1 MAKEVEVWRRN
12 LRPSDSDLVPPP
24 KEREMTEQFI
34 LDLIESFDKSTLAS
48 IDINQG
54 GDTISLKRMEGGVVV
69 SNVAPVV
76 AQPVVTVANPV
87 VASTPV
93 ATETVSQP
101 AENSAQAPAKED
113 ANLVDI
119 KSPIV
124 GTFYRA
130 PSPDAPS
137 YVEVGTTVKKG
148 QPLCILEAM
157 KLMNTLEAEYD
168 GVIEEILVQ
177 NGDLVEFDQPIF
189 KIRKVA

>member
-1 MAKEVEVWRRN
+1 
-12 LRPSDSDLVPPP
+12 
-24 KEREMTEQFI
+24 MTEQFI

-69 SNVAPVV
+69 SSVAPVV

-101 AENSAQAPAKED
+101 EENPATPAPAKED
-113 ANLVDI
+113 ANLADI

-124 GTFYRA
+124 
-130 PSPDAPS
+130 S
-137 YVEVGTTVKKG
+137 
-148 QPLCILEAM
+148 L
-157 KLMNTLEAEYD
+157 
-168 GVIEEILVQ
+168 
-177 NGDLVEFDQPIF
+177 
-189 KIRKVA
+189 

>member
-1 MAKEVEVWRRN
+1 
-12 LRPSDSDLVPPP
+12 
-24 KEREMTEQFI
+24 MTEQFI

-69 SNVAPVV
+69 SSVAPVV

-93 ATETVSQP
+93 AIETVSQVVE
-101 AENSAQAPAKED
+101 AAPAKED
-113 ANLVDI
+113 ANLADI

-137 YVEVGTTVKKG
+137 YVEVGSSVKKG

-157 KLMNTLEAEYD
+157 KLMNTLEAECD
-168 GVIEEILVQ
+168 GIIEEILVQ

>member
-1 MAKEVEVWRRN
+1 
-12 LRPSDSDLVPPP
+12 
-24 KEREMTEQFI
+24 MTEQFI

-93 ATETVSQP
+93 AIETVSQVVE
-101 AENSAQAPAKED
+101 AAPAKED
-113 ANLVDI
+113 ANLADI

-137 YVEVGTTVKKG
+137 YVEVGSSVKKG

-157 KLMNTLEAEYD
+157 KLMNTLEAECD
-168 GVIEEILVQ
+168 GIIEEILVQ

>member
-1 MAKEVEVWRRN
+1 
-12 LRPSDSDLVPPP
+12 
-24 KEREMTEQFI
+24 MTEQFI
-34 LDLIESFDKSTLAS
+34 LDLINSFDKSTLAS

-69 SNVAPVV
+69 SNVVPAVAPSVVATPVVSVAENVAPV
-76 AQPVVTVANPV
+76 AE

-93 ATETVSQP
+93 ATKADE
-101 AENSAQAPAKED
+101 
-113 ANLVDI
+113 NLVDI

-137 YVEVGTTVKKG
+137 YVEVGSSVKKG

-189 KIRKVA
+189 KIRKNA